1 MTSSP
6 LELTVVEG
14 PAESGVVLIDGLY
27 PVSGAAHYQYGQG
40 LPQRFIEKHTRAMQ
54 AFTVLASTI
63 TWRLF
68 RGPGASTTGTP
79 APTDAPEP
87 SAEKR

>member
-1 MTSSP
+1 M
-6 LELTVVEG
+6 VEG